1 MCSSKTRDD
10 ALQKLKFGILITDSA
25 RLFFIYE
32 EELTTQ
38 DEFVSTS

>member
-1 MCSSKTRDD
+1 MRSKTRD

-32 EELTTQ
+32 EEK
-38 DEFVSTS
+38 